1 MKDVSKCIE
10 APGFTRGH
18 LLVAELAFHL
28 PCADASICHPT
39 PKKTLL
45 FGDVA
50 FLRFTLRDVGM
61 LSGRQRWVTPLEI
74 SRSEP
79 PHVPNPS
86 ANPRTR

>member
-1 MKDVSKCIE
+1 MFQKCIE

-28 PCADASICHPT
+28 PCADANQSGPPT

-86 ANPRTR
+86 ANPSAR